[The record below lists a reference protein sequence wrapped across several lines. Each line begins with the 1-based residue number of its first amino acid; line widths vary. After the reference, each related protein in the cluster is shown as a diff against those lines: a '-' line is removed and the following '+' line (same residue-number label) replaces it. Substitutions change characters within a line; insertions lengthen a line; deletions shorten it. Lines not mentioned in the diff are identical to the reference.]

1 MAAGCS
7 TSWSHTKQT
16 RFIRCPFGSAGG
28 KWAELVGGGR
38 ACGNLFDHAKHLFD
52 HAKRSGNGLRG
63 RDGNSRSAGVTPGQ
77 GQHQPILRNV
87 LWPPN
92 DWTRSRASVSCNEL
106 TGERYPM
113 PCGGDLVVVINPS

>member
-16 RFIRCPFGSAGG
+16 RFIRCLLKRGW

-38 ACGNLFDHAKHLFD
+38 ACGHLFDHAKHLFD

-63 RDGNSRSAGVTPGQ
+63 RDGNSRSADGVTPGHLT

-87 LWPPN
+87 L
-92 DWTRSRASVSCNEL
+92 
-106 TGERYPM
+106 
-113 PCGGDLVVVINPS
+113 

>member
-63 RDGNSRSAGVTPGQ
+63 RDGNSRSAGGVTPGPD
-77 GQHQPILRNV
+77 G
-87 LWPPN
+87 
-92 DWTRSRASVSCNEL
+92 SASAHFAKRVVAPERLDTVTGFREL
-106 TGERYPM
+106 Q
-113 PCGGDLVVVINPS
+113 